1 MHNKKRLR
9 LNRLGQACQ
18 CKFMRRYT
26 ATELLPCLGKVGLVL
41 LTVLLVFFL
50 NMGLIISFSYAL
62 NGLSYNM
69 STGCL
74 FTSATPCNETLTF
87 YAHGQI
93 GHLVGL
99 STILSVI
106 QLFLLLV
113 WLAVATLIINY
124 CRERYV
130 EYTLSVVNDMPVV
143 PTSMDN
149 FDPSDENTDS
159 L

>member
-1 MHNKKRLR
+1 MYNKKRLR

-18 CKFMRRYT
+18 CKFIGRYT
-26 ATELLPCLGKVGLVL
+26 SRELLPCLGKSVLVL
-41 LTVLLVFFL
+41 LVALLLFFL

-74 FTSATPCNETLTF
+74 FTTATPCNETLTF
-87 YAHGQI
+87 YAHGEI
-93 GHLVGL
+93 GHLIGWSMVLCVG
-99 STILSVI
+99 

-113 WLAVATLIINY
+113 WLAVATFIINY

-130 EYTLSVVNDMPVV
+130 EYTLSVVNDMPKTPVY
-143 PTSMDN
+143 TDT
-149 FDPSDENTDS
+149 FDPSEENTDS